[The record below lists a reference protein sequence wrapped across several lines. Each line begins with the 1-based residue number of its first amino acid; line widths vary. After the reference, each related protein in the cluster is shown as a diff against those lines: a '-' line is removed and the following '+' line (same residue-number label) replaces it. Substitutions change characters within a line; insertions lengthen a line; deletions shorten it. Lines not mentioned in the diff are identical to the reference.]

1 MKRTIY
7 ALCTALCALFAVVS
21 CSKSDDNNGNQG
33 GTQNNSQNQQAAR
46 SNNFSNEV
54 KAIASQEFI
63 QKMRDG
69 GATIYGGTTPPEVKL
84 PSGFLFHTGEI
95 VLSHTTLGSEE
106 PLIGK
111 VHDGFFYRFYNQ
123 NGSKLKVDY
132 FNQSGRT
139 YAANG
144 VDAVISGEG
153 NKFTIFFLNKERDLV
168 ALSGE
173 FTGDAIRDFQQSVI
187 NKVGEPIGAV
197 RVFKSKS
204 GYAESTRE
212 F

>member
-33 GTQNNSQNQQAAR
+33 GTQNNSQNQQATR

-69 GATIYGGTTPPEVKL
+69 GATIYGGTNPPAVEG
-84 PSGFLFHTGEI
+84 SFTTGALELI
-95 VLSHTTLGSEE
+95 HSSFGIDKD
-106 PLIGK
+106 PLRGRF
-111 VHDGFFYRFYNQ
+111 DGFFYKFYGKS
-123 NGSKLKVDY
+123 GSNIKVDY
-132 FNQSGRT
+132 RNHSGGT
-139 YAANG
+139 YAAQG
-144 VDAVISGEG
+144 VNAVISGEG
-153 NKFTIFFLNKERDLV
+153 DKFTIFFINKAGDLH
-168 ALSGE
+168 AISGT
-173 FTGDAIRDFQQSVI
+173 FTGDAIEGFQEIDYV
-187 NKVGEPIGAV
+187 KVGTNTSPVGTV
-197 RVFKSKS
+197 RVLKSKD
-204 GYAESTRE
+204 GRAEKIQG